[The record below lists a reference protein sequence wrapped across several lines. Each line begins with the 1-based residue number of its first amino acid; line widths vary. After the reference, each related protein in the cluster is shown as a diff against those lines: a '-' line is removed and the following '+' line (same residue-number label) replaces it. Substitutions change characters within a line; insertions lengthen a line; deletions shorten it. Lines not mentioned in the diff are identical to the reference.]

1 MWVNDRMPS
10 ERTEWGTCVDLQA
23 LAEAVLVQ
31 RQERMT
37 DHGPPLRG
45 IGTAR
50 YQMNGSSIQV
60 SAPLVRP
67 GRAHEMVDRII
78 RYARERWYAISWT
91 VTADRDDPTLSDAL
105 RQQGFTVRET
115 LKLMGRIGPL
125 SDLARST
132 PDITVG
138 PVRIIEEMQA
148 YERISSWGFSH
159 QPNPSQD
166 HVVMRGRERWDEQ
179 HARWYQY
186 YLGRLRGEP
195 ASGAYVSLWERVP
208 TIYGVV
214 TLPSARNQGVAG
226 QVMRYLV
233 HDTLALGFPWTCL
246 YVAVGNPAENLYRSL
261 GYIPLFEQTTFQWGE
276 PRW

>member
-1 MWVNDRMPS
+1 M
-10 ERTEWGTCVDLQA
+10 DLQA
-23 LAEAVLVQ
+23 LAAAVLVQ

-45 IGTAR
+45 IGTAH
-50 YQMNGSSIQV
+50 YQMNGNSIQV
-60 SAPLVRP
+60 SAQMVRP
-67 GRAHEMVDRII
+67 GKASEMVERII

-91 VTADRDDPTLSDAL
+91 VTAGRDDPHLPDAL

-125 SDLARST
+125 VEMAQAANGV
-132 PDITVG
+132 IAG
-138 PVRIIEEMQA
+138 PVRTIEEMQA

-159 QPNPSQD
+159 QPNPSPD
-166 HVVMRGRERWDEQ
+166 HLVLRGRERWDEQ
-179 HARWYQY
+179 QARWYQY
-186 YLGRLRGEP
+186 YLGRLHGEP
-195 ASGAYVSLWERVP
+195 VGGAYVSLWERVP

-214 TLPSARNQGVAG
+214 TLPTARNQGVAG

-233 HDTLALGFPWTCL
+233 QDTLALGFPWTCL

-261 GYIPLFEQTTFQWGE
+261 GYLPLLEQTTFQWGE